1 MCQVL
6 NVNRSGYYAW
16 SSNPDSAR
24 ALDNAVLLVEIKQFF
39 AASGKIYGSPRIYRD
54 CKAAGLA
61 CSENRVARLMHQAKV
76 HAVRGYRR
84 ARYKAGKPATAA
96 PNLLRQ
102 VFVAS
107 APDEV
112 WVTDITQIYTHEGWL
127 YLAAVIDLYSR
138 AVVGWSMQGHIRT
151 ELVLDAMLMAKWRR
165 QPKQP
170 VVIHSDQG
178 SQFGSDDFNRWC
190 KENNF
195 LTSMSR
201 RGNCYDNAAMESFFS
216 SLKKE
221 KTRGK
226 IYNTREE
233 LKAEIFDYIEV
244 FYNRV
249 RRHSYLNYLS
259 PVQFEQQQFGH

>member
-1 MCQVL
+1 MCRVLGICRSGFYAWLKTPYSKRSLDNQVL
-6 NVNRSGYYAW
+6 IG
-16 SSNPDSAR
+16 
-24 ALDNAVLLVEIKQFF
+24 EIKQFY
-39 AASGKIYGSPRIYRD
+39 AISGNIYGSPRIYRD
-54 CKAAGLA
+54 CKAAGLI
-61 CSENRVARLMHQAKV
+61 CSENRVAKLMQNAKL
-76 HAVRGYRR
+76 HAIRGYRK
-84 ARYKAGKPATAA
+84 ARYKAGKPAVAA
-96 PNLLRQ
+96 PNRLRQ
-102 VFVAS
+102 VFVATL
-107 APDEV
+107 PDEV

-138 AVVGWSMQGHIRT
+138 AVVGWSMQSHIRT

-178 SQFGSDDFNRWC
+178 SQFGSDAFNRWC

-195 LTSMSR
+195 ITSMSR

-221 KTRGK
+221 KTRSK
-226 IYNTREE
+226 NYNTREE

-244 FYNRV
+244 FYNKV

-259 PVQFEQQQFGH
+259 PVQFEQQQIGH